1 MKPRRGTG
9 VLVIDQETELR
20 FEPPPSATSRDAF
33 VARFGG
39 VYEHSPWIAEAVW
52 DAGLTPEHNNVA
64 GLARAMEAA
73 LAQAGQDAKLALIRA
88 HPDLAGQAAV
98 AGALTDASRT
108 EQAGAGLDQCTPAE
122 YARFQALNA
131 EYKRKFGFPFIL
143 AVAGRSRQE
152 ILAAF
157 EARIGNPPEAEFEEA
172 LRQINRIAQL
182 RLAALTGDAG

>member
-1 MKPRRGTG
+1 MA
-9 VLVIDQETELR
+9 IDQETELR
-20 FEPPPSATSRDAF
+20 FEPRPSATSRDAF

-39 VYEHSPWIAEAVW
+39 IYEHSPWIAEAVW
-52 DAGLTPEHNNVA
+52 EAGLMPAHDNVA
-64 GLARAMEAA
+64 GLAGAMEAA
-73 LAQAGQDAKLALIRA
+73 LARAGRERKLALIRA
-88 HPDLAGQAAV
+88 HPDLAGRAAI

-182 RLAALTGDAG
+182 RLAALAGDAG